1 MGMMEGL
8 KPGELPQDTITA
20 ALARAVAEVP
30 DKIFLDFSGD
40 TYTYAE
46 VDRLSTELAHGL
58 LELDVATGRT
68 VATML
73 DNNIDAVTVWLAIN
87 KIGAVS
93 APVNTA
99 FKGAFL
105 RNQVNDCSAEIVIA
119 EDHYAPLITD
129 IGSELP
135 HMRYLVG
142 RSGPPAAPK
151 GVRALGLDELRKAGL
166 SPIPDEITPDQL
178 AMLVY
183 TSGTTGASKGCML
196 CHNHAC
202 NIGWG
207 AALGQDYSPD
217 DVLWSA
223 LPLFHLNAIAV
234 SVVTGMIV
242 KCTVA
247 IAPRF
252 SVSGFWPDIER
263 SGATVVS
270 LLGSMATLI
279 AEAPDNEAAKRCY
292 GQVKQVSAAPFPAEI
307 VQKWRERFGVPAKG
321 SGGYGMTEAAT
332 ISSLGPGE
340 AMGPPGSSGRPG
352 RDFEVMIVDDGDNE
366 LPIGEAGEIVAR
378 PNKPNIMFQGYWNKP
393 ADTVKAWRNLW
404 FHTGDIGRLD
414 EDGYLYFVDRKKD
427 YIRRRGENISTFE
440 LEAVFREHPAIQDI
454 AVHAVLS
461 PLGEDEV
468 KVTAEL
474 RPGAKVTEEELCRWS
489 IDRLPRFAVPLYIEF
504 RDDLPRSATGK
515 VLKEQL
521 RSEGATAATWDR
533 DSAGIK
539 I

>member
-1 MGMMEGL
+1 MIDGL
-8 KPGELPQDTITA
+8 KEGELPQDTITA
-20 ALARAVAEVP
+20 ALSRAVADVP
-30 DKIFLDFSGD
+30 DKVFLDFSGD
-40 TYTYAE
+40 KYTFAE

-58 LELDVATGRT
+58 LEQGIVAGQP

-73 DNNIDAVTVWLAIN
+73 DNNIDAITVWLAIN

-105 RNQVNDCSAEIVIA
+105 RNQLNDCTAELVIA
-119 EDHYAPLITD
+119 EETYASLIAD
-129 IGSELP
+129 IAAELP
-135 HMRYLVG
+135 DMRLLVTRG
-142 RSGPPAAPK
+142 AAPAAPIEA
-151 GVRALGLDELRKAGL
+151 RALELDELRRAGL
-166 SPIPDEITPDQL
+166 PSIPDEVTPGQL

-183 TSGTTGASKGCML
+183 TSGTTGASKGCMVP
-196 CHNHAC
+196 HNLAC
-202 NIGWG
+202 NIGWS
-207 AALGQDYSPD
+207 AARGHRFGSD
-217 DVLWSA
+217 DVLWSP

-242 KCTVA
+242 KATVA

-263 SGATVVS
+263 SGATIVS

-279 AEAPDNEAAKRCY
+279 AEAPDSEVARRCF
-292 GQVKQVSAAPFPAEI
+292 GQIRQVGAAPFPPEM

-332 ISSLGPGE
+332 ISSLGPE
-340 AMGPPGSSGRPG
+340 DLQGPPGSSGKIG
-352 RDFEVMIVDDGDNE
+352 GDFEVKIVDDGDNE
-366 LPIGEAGEIVAR
+366 LPFGQAGEIIAR
-378 PNKPNIMFQGYWNKP
+378 PNRPNIMFQGYWNRP
-393 ADTVKAWRNLW
+393 TDTVKAWRNLW
-404 FHTGDIGRLD
+404 FHTGDIGRVD
-414 EDGYLYFVDRKKD
+414 EEGYFYFVDRKKD

-440 LEAVFREHPAIQDI
+440 MEAVFREHPAILDI

-474 RPGAKVTEEELCRWS
+474 RPGAKLTEEELCRWS
-489 IDRLPRFAVPLYIEF
+489 IERVPRFAVPLYIEF

-521 RSEGATAATWDR
+521 RSDGATAATWDR

-539 I
+539 V

>member
-1 MGMMEGL
+1 MMEGL

-20 ALARAVAEVP
+20 ALARAVADVP
-30 DKIFLDFSGD
+30 DKVFLDFSGEK
-40 TYTYAE
+40 YTFAE

-58 LELDVATGRT
+58 LELGVRTGQP
-68 VATML
+68 VATMFG
-73 DNNIDAVTVWLAIN
+73 NNIDGVAVWLAIN

-105 RNQVNDCSAEIVIA
+105 RNQLNDCTAEVVIA
-119 EDHYAPLITD
+119 EEEFAPLITD
-129 IGSELP
+129 IANELP
-135 HMRYLVG
+135 HMRHFVTDTPV
-142 RSGPPAAPK
+142 SAAPR
-151 GVRALGLDELRKAGL
+151 GVETHLLGSLRKPGL
-166 SPIPDEITPDQL
+166 PPIPDEIAPGQL

-207 AALGQDYSPD
+207 AALGQGYREN

-234 SVVTGMIV
+234 SVVTAMIA
-242 KCTVA
+242 KLTVA

-252 SVSGFWPDIER
+252 SVSGFWPDVER
-263 SGATVVS
+263 SGATVIS
-270 LLGSMATLI
+270 MLGSMATLI
-279 AEAPDNEAAKRCY
+279 AEAPDTEVSRRCY
-292 GQVKQVSAAPFPAEI
+292 GQVRKVGAAPFPPEM
-307 VQKWRERFGVPAKG
+307 VQKWRDRFGVPAEG

-332 ISSLGPGE
+332 ISNLGPGE
-340 AMGPPGSSGRPG
+340 KPGPPGSSGKVG
-352 RDFEVMIVDDGDNE
+352 RDFEVKIVDDNDNE
-366 LPIGEAGEIVAR
+366 LPSNTPGEIVAR
-378 PNKPNIMFQGYWNKP
+378 PNRPNIMFQGYWNRP
-393 ADTVKAWRNLW
+393 EATVQAWRNLW
-404 FHTGDIGRLD
+404 FHTGDIGRID
-414 EDGYLYFVDRKKD
+414 EEGWLYFVDRKKD

-440 LEAVFREHPAIQDI
+440 MEAVFFEHPAIQDV

-468 KVTAEL
+468 KVTAVL
-474 RPGAKVTEEELCRWS
+474 RPGEEVSEEELCRWS
-489 IDRLPRFAVPLYIEF
+489 IERLPRFAVPLYIEF

-515 VLKEQL
+515 VLKEEL
-521 RSEGATAATWDR
+521 RSEGATSATWDR
-533 DSAGIK
+533 EAAGIK
-539 I
+539 V

>member
-1 MGMMEGL
+1 M
-8 KPGELPQDTITA
+8 PGELPQDTITA

-30 DKIFLDFSGD
+30 DKLFLDFSGD
-40 TYTYAE
+40 KYTFAE
-46 VDRLSTELAHGL
+46 VDRLSTVLAHGL
-58 LELDVATGRT
+58 LDLGVCAGQP

-105 RNQVNDCSAEIVIA
+105 RNQLNDCTAEVVIV
-119 EDHYAPLITD
+119 EENYAPLVAAIA
-129 IGSELP
+129 GELP
-135 HMRYLVG
+135 HMGVLVTRG
-142 RSGPPAAPK
+142 AGSPAIK
-151 GVRALGLDELRKAGL
+151 GVRGFELDALRKSGAQ
-166 SPIPDEITPDQL
+166 PIPDEVRPGDL

-183 TSGTTGASKGCML
+183 TSGTTGASKGCMVP
-196 CHNHAC
+196 HNLAC

-207 AALGQDYSPD
+207 ATLGQGFRPD
-217 DVLWSA
+217 DVLWSP

-234 SVVTGMIV
+234 SVVTGMIS
-242 KCTVA
+242 KATVA

-279 AEAPDNEAAKRCY
+279 AEAPDNDVSKRCY
-292 GQVKQVSAAPFPAEI
+292 GQIRKVGAAPFPPEM
-307 VQKWRERFGVPAKG
+307 VQKWRERFGVPAEG

-340 AMGPPGSSGRPG
+340 QPGPPGSSGRVG
-352 RDFEVMIVDDGDNE
+352 RDFEVKIVDDNDLE
-366 LPIGEAGEIVAR
+366 LPSDTPGEIIVR
-378 PNKPNIMFQGYWNKP
+378 PNRPNIMFQGYWNRP

-404 FHTGDIGRLD
+404 FHTGDIGRID
-414 EDGYLYFVDRKKD
+414 EDGWLYFVDRKKD

-440 LEAVFREHPAIQDI
+440 MEAVFREHPAIQDV

-474 RPGAKVTEEELCRWS
+474 RPGASVTEEELCRWS
-489 IDRLPRFAVPLYIEF
+489 IERVPRFAVPLYVEF

-521 RSEGATAATWDR
+521 RSEGATPTTWDR
-533 DSAGIK
+533 EAAGIK
-539 I
+539 V

>member
-1 MGMMEGL
+1 MLEGL
-8 KPGELPQDTITA
+8 KEGEFPQDTITA
-20 ALARAVAEVP
+20 ALARAVADVP
-30 DKIFLDFSGD
+30 DKVFLDFSGD
-40 TYTYAE
+40 KFTFAE

-58 LELDVATGRT
+58 LELGVATGQP

-105 RNQVNDCSAEIVIA
+105 RNQLNDCSAEVVIA
-119 EDHYAPLITD
+119 EQAYASRVTD
-129 IGSELP
+129 IAAELQQ
-135 HMRYLVG
+135 MRFLVTRG
-142 RSGPPAAPK
+142 ASSGGPA
-151 GVRALGLDELRKAGL
+151 GVRALGLDELRKSGL
-166 SPIPDEITPDQL
+166 PPVPDEVTPGQL

-202 NIGWG
+202 NIAWG
-207 AALGQDYSPD
+207 AALGQGFGPD
-217 DVLWSA
+217 DVLWSP

-234 SVVTGMIV
+234 SVVTGMIARS
-242 KCTVA
+242 TVA

-252 SVSGFWPDIER
+252 SVSGFWPEVER

-279 AEAPDNEAAKRCY
+279 ADAPDNEASRRCH
-292 GQVKQVSAAPFPAEI
+292 GQVRQVSAAPFPPEI
-307 VQKWRERFGVPAKG
+307 VQKWRDRFGVPAKG

-340 AMGPPGSSGRPG
+340 SIGPPGSSGKVG
-352 RDFEVMIVDDGDNE
+352 RDFEVRIFDDGDNE
-366 LPIGEAGEIVAR
+366 LPTGTAGEIVAR
-378 PNKPNIMFQGYWNKP
+378 PNRPNIMFQGYWNRP

-404 FHTGDIGRLD
+404 FHTGDIGRID
-414 EDGYLYFVDRKKD
+414 EQGYLYFVDRKKD

-440 LEAVFREHPAIQDI
+440 MEAVFREHPAIQDV

-474 RPGAKVTEEELCRWS
+474 RPGAEVTEEELCRWS
-489 IDRLPRFAVPLYIEF
+489 IERVPRFAVPLYIEF
-504 RDDLPRSATGK
+504 REDLPRSATGK

-533 DSAGIK
+533 EAAGIK
-539 I
+539 V